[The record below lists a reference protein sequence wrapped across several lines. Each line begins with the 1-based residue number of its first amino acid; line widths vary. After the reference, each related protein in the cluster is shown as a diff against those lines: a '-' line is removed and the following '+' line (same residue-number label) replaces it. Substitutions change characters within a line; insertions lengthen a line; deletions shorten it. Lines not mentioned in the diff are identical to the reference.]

1 MSTNAQARVSELMS
15 TPVETIGRNATLSEV
30 AAKMRD
36 EDINALIVTTSTPGI
51 VTSTDILDAVADG
64 QDTSELG
71 VEDVMTASVETIP
84 PEIHIGEAA
93 AMMTSLGIKHLP
105 VVDQGDYV
113 GMISSTDVAAQ
124 MS

>member
-1 MSTNAQARVSELMS
+1 MSTNTQTRVKEIMS
-15 TPVETIGRNATLSEV
+15 TPVETI
-30 AAKMRD
+30 
-36 EDINALIVTTSTPGI
+36 
-51 VTSTDILDAVADG
+51 
-64 QDTSELG
+64 
-71 VEDVMTASVETIP
+71 P
-84 PEIHIGEAA
+84 PDIHIGEAA